1 MTWFQEIH
9 VLRWRW
15 IIDSIKLTSPHLAGR
30 FRVTKTHKHETKS
43 TARKPDLPTEESLT
57 DMTVFLRSFHSTNK
71 KKVQLTQGWRAT
83 AMPVW
88 RPLGNK
94 SEPSQKLHKPTLE
107 PNITS
112 IGKVVAKLWP
122 FLDIQDGVSRHL
134 GFLKFESCTIISAD
148 PENPT
153 LEPNIMYTARD
164 MLV

>member
-122 FLDIQDGVSRHL
+122 FLYIQMAVSRHL
-134 GFLKFESCTIISAD
+134 WFYRNANSAIRSAD
-148 PENPT
+148 HKNHS
-153 LEPNIMYTARD
+153 L
-164 MLV
+164 